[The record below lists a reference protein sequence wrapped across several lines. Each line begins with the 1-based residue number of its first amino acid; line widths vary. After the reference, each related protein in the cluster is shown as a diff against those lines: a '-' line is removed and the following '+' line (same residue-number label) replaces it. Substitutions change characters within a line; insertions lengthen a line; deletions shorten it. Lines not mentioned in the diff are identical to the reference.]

1 MYNILL
7 SKTLYHP
14 LLVFPLV
21 WYVASP
27 NQAKLDQDI
36 DQFLFYQ
43 NDHETFHLFWLKTS
57 FVWETISWIFLLV
70 WQIHKK
76 NKREQIETLLLLWRF
91 LSKKDNKNLGT
102 RVILSHLYWLTWN
115 ELFAFATFLIKISNK
130 LNKNQP
136 SATLFRRA
144 SIFEIG
150 VRPV

>member
-91 LSKKDNKNLGT
+91 LSKKDNKKTLGRGWFLSFMSNLFWFCICRNRDKMKG
-102 RVILSHLYWLTWN
+102 LLL
-115 ELFAFATFLIKISNK
+115 
-130 LNKNQP
+130 QP
-136 SATLFRRA
+136 VL
-144 SIFEIG
+144 
-150 VRPV
+150 